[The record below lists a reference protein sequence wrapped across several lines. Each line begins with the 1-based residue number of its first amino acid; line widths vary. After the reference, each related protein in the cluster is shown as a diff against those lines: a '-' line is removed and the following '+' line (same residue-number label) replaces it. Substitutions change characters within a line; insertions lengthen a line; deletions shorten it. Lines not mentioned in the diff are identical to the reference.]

1 MVKLKIKKVSKYTPI
16 PVGETREEIPTEQ
29 YSNLLRVSS
38 IKWWWWWWWW
48 WRVVSDWS
56 TSTVFCNLVL
66 THLKSRE
73 HVSVVGDVSKYRN
86 QWFFVLNTNKEEAC
100 RIMKRQKKCN
110 GSTEGEELRRKKK
123 ESKRKKV
130 KSFTNCWGRPGAD
143 NLFLGLRHMEAEQ
156 L

>member
-1 MVKLKIKKVSKYTPI
+1 
-16 PVGETREEIPTEQ
+16 
-29 YSNLLRVSS
+29 
-38 IKWWWWWWWW
+38 
-48 WRVVSDWS
+48 
-56 TSTVFCNLVL
+56 
-66 THLKSRE
+66 
-73 HVSVVGDVSKYRN
+73 
-86 QWFFVLNTNKEEAC
+86 
-100 RIMKRQKKCN
+100 MKRQKKCN